1 MGRQRHFSE
10 TSTLIRTKKHMCK
23 RIDNTLREVK
33 RVLLGISVAA
43 GFFSFF
49 QFIFVFFFKSFSV
62 CFKLRDK
69 MKILALNSLRGERF
83 LQESCGPDSS
93 QTKKNKNNNDCK
105 CNKYSE
111 KGI

>member
-1 MGRQRHFSE
+1 
-10 TSTLIRTKKHMCK
+10 
-23 RIDNTLREVK
+23 
-33 RVLLGISVAA
+33 
-43 GFFSFF
+43 
-49 QFIFVFFFKSFSV
+49 
-62 CFKLRDK
+62 